1 MEIGHLK
8 KPSQL
13 SQKSL
18 TLTFGGI
25 SGSKSHILQIADVNG
40 YTMEKMSFT
49 QPDPPQAKQPFK

>member
-1 MEIGHLK
+1 MEIGHLKK

-25 SGSKSHILQIADVNG
+25 SGDSKRHILQNADVNG

-49 QPDPPQAKQPFK
+49 